1 MQTCLKAATQCSY
14 MKAGGGA
21 PPPFI
26 PTTLTIL
33 SAPVA
38 SDTGTAQE
46 VFKDVQW
53 CW

>member
-1 MQTCLKAATQCSY
+1 MQCSY
-14 MKAGGGA
+14 VKAGGGA

-26 PTTLTIL
+26 PTILTIV
-33 SAPVA
+33 STPVV